1 MFSSSLPGW
10 TAEILASVTIRATTF
25 AAFAMAY
32 PLLRLVLRATNDVW
46 ADIVALIKSIK
57 LI

>member
-1 MFSSSLPGW
+1 
-10 TAEILASVTIRATTF
+10 
-25 AAFAMAY
+25 MAY
-32 PLLRLVLRATNDVW
+32 PLLRLVLGPSGDV